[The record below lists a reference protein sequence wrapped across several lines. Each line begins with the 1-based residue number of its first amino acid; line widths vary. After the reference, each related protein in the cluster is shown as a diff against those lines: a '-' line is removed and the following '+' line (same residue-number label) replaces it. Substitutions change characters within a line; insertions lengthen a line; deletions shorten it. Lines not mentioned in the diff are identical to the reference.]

1 MLVPATTGALAVKG
15 YGAITE
21 GLPDGVT
28 GPMIAGIISAAIS
41 GYLAI
46 FGLLRFVRT
55 HSYDIFV
62 VYRVLIGAGILLLIA
77 AGARGATF

>member
-1 MLVPATTGALAVKG
+1 MADLLYRIGRACGGHPWRVVVVWTLVLA
-15 YGAITE
+15 
-21 GLPDGVT
+21 
-28 GPMIAGIISAAIS
+28 AAVS

-62 VYRVLIGAGILLLIA
+62 IYRVLIGIGLLVLILT
-77 AGARGATF
+77 GVREATF